1 MEKIVNKSIKA
12 RIAFF
17 LAVFIMSIFLVVK
30 IMVFTEYIPSTSMT
44 RGIEFGC
51 FLLFITIFGMFA
63 KEFLRKNKED
73 AAQGIYLKKLNDVL
87 IAQSHNQLF
96 YEGDVANGAK
106 TLVKEVTSSIDTDR
120 CSIWIY
126 NEDKTS
132 ILCEQLYIK
141 AEDTFYQNIELFK
154 KDFGQYF
161 EHLIID
167 PIIVAE
173 DAEKHPATKC
183 FTESYLKPLG
193 IKSMLDVPIIYK
205 GNVIG
210 VICIENL
217 SLRNWE
223 KVEVDF
229 AQMLSSLYS
238 FAYSVKE
245 TNKLTEQLKS
255 LVSSQTSYVLR
266 TDMEG
271 KHTYWNEKFEN
282 EFGWVYEGKMMHGNS
297 LLSIC
302 ESHHGAAKKAVMEC
316 IEHPGKIVNVELDK
330 PHRDGSRRTTLWEFV
345 CLTDSNG
352 NPMEV
357 QCMGIDI
364 TERVNAEKKISDTL
378 IEVGRK
384 ETEMRNRMSAIN
396 KSNAVIEF
404 ELDGK
409 IIYANEMFCQLTGY
423 NMSEFIGCY
432 HKMFIGEEYL
442 FGNSKS
448 KEYKEF
454 WKKLNRGEFVSG
466 EFERIKKDGSKI
478 WLQASY
484 NPIVDESG
492 KVYKIMKI
500 ATDITSRVDQSE
512 EIEEKNTY
520 LEHAAKILRHDMHSG
535 INTYIPRG
543 ISSLERRLNTE
554 VIKTLKLEA
563 PMKMLKE
570 GLAHAQRVYKGVF
583 EFTNLVKKNSVL
595 NKEKINLRDILIEH
609 LGNTA
614 YISQVAID
622 MLPTIEV
629 NQPLFCTAID
639 NLIRNGLKYNDS
651 EFKMVAIYM
660 EDEEIMVIQDNG
672 RGMTQEDFNLLSK
685 PYTRR
690 EGQKETGTGLGLNI
704 CVAILKE
711 HGFGISCDKNDTGT
725 KIKIKIK

>member
-1 MEKIVNKSIKA
+1 MGKINHISLKSK
-12 RIAFF
+12 IALR
-17 LAVFIMSIFLVVK
+17 LAVLVMLFFFIVK
-30 IMVFTEYIPSTSMT
+30 TAVLLEITPSTPTT
-44 RGIEFGC
+44 RAIEYAC
-51 FLLFITIFGMFA
+51 FLGFIPIFGVFV
-63 KEFLRKNKED
+63 KEYLRKNKKDVEQ
-73 AAQGIYLKKLNDVL
+73 AVYLKKLNSVL

-96 YEGDVANGAK
+96 YEGDVSNGAK
-106 TLVKEVTSSIDTDR
+106 ILVKEVTTSIDTDR
-120 CSIWIY
+120 CSIWLY

-132 ILCEQLYIK
+132 ILCEQLYVK
-141 AEDTFYQNIELFK
+141 SEDTFHQNIELFK
-154 KDFGQYF
+154 KDFDGYF

-167 PIIVAE
+167 PIIVAN
-173 DAEKHPATKC
+173 DAETHPATKC

-217 SLRNWE
+217 NLRNWE

-245 TNKLTEQLKS
+245 SNSISKDLGEMEKFIDEANIISKADKNGKITYVNKKFTEVSGWTLEEALGKDHSIVNSDTYIKDSEEVPFVAIPPEFWNNMYKTVIKDKKIWNEMVTNK
-255 LVSSQTSYVLR
+255 
-266 TDMEG
+266 
-271 KHTYWNEKFEN
+271 
-282 EFGWVYEGKMMHGNS
+282 
-297 LLSIC
+297 
-302 ESHHGAAKKAVMEC
+302 KK
-316 IEHPGKIVNVELDK
+316 
-330 PHRDGSRRTTLWEFV
+330 DGSLYYLDTYIKASFDE
-345 CLTDSNG
+345 NG
-352 NPMEV
+352 V
-357 QCMGIDI
+357 VKGFTSIRQDI
-364 TERVNAEKKISDTL
+364 TALKRV
-378 IEVGRK
+378 
-384 ETEMRNRMSAIN
+384 ETEIRNRMNAIN

-404 ELDGK
+404 DLDGK

-423 NMSEFIGCY
+423 TQSELAGCY
-432 HKMFIGEEYL
+432 HKMFVGEEYL

-484 NPIVDESG
+484 NPIINESG
-492 KVYKIMKI
+492 IVYKVMKI
-500 ATDITSRVDQSE
+500 ATDITNRVDQAE

-543 ISSLERRLNTE
+543 ISSLERRLNPE
-554 VIKTLKLEA
+554 VIKALKLEA

-570 GLAHAQRVYKGVF
+570 GLAHAQRVYRGVF

-595 NKEKINLRDILIEH
+595 DKEILNLRDILIEH
-609 LGNTA
+609 LGSTA

-622 MLPTIEV
+622 MLPAIEV

-660 EDEEIMVIQDNG
+660 EDEETMAIQDNG

-711 HGFGISCDKNDTGT
+711 HGFGISCEKNETGT